1 MLAESEAEKKGST
14 IEVEKSKCSNIS
26 IAHVKEYPS
35 MHHFGIPRHTH
46 SMITYEGLA
55 IILGIPVQD
64 CIAGMLLTCPIV
76 ESGGIYS
83 YWRCNV
89 IEFVYPFSNDINR
102 LEVLIEL
109 NKTSIPVRQKLGLF
123 AQKMMLIKYY
133 VMVIIVFQIEYE
145 N

>member
-1 MLAESEAEKKGST
+1 M
-14 IEVEKSKCSNIS
+14 
-26 IAHVKEYPS
+26 
-35 MHHFGIPRHTH
+35 
-46 SMITYEGLA
+46 
-55 IILGIPVQD
+55 
-64 CIAGMLLTCPIV
+64 
-76 ESGGIYS
+76 
-83 YWRCNV
+83 